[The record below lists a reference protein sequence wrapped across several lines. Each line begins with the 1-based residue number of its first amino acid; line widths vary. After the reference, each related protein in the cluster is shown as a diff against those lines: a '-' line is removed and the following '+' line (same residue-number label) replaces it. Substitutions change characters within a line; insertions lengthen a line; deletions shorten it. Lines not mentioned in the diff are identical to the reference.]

1 MESVERATQDR
12 QSTLVQTFLIAD
24 IRGYSTYTQERGDE
38 AAARLAASFAAIA
51 NDVVESQGGKVLELR
66 GDEALAVF
74 GSPRQALK
82 AALDLHDRIADGS
95 NSKDVG
101 PFSIGIGI
109 DAGEAVAVD
118 TGFRG
123 GALNTAARLCSLA
136 RPGETLCTEV
146 VKHLARKIDGLSYVD
161 LGEEQLK
168 GIAEPVRIVEV
179 QREGGQIVPAAPL
192 PLRRRQPP
200 TAVPFDYL
208 GVGNDLGQAISDRI
222 HSALAGRLGNVA
234 DLISDS
240 HAQPQLPRESRN
252 PLSPRILLRDTQST
266 HQLVLVALVVACII
280 VLGILV
286 AIVLIAVHF

>member
-1 MESVERATQDR
+1 VESWSRRLNQLRWSRPFLSQTSAATR
-12 QSTLVQTFLIAD
+12 PT
-24 IRGYSTYTQERGDE
+24 RRNE
-38 AAARLAASFAAIA
+38 ATRPAARLAASFAAIA

-82 AALDLHDRIADGS
+82 AALELHDRIADGS
-95 NSKDVG
+95 HSKDVG

-208 GVGNDLGQAISDRI
+208 AVGNDLGQAISDRI
-222 HSALAGRLGNVA
+222 HSALATRLGEVA
-234 DLISDS
+234 DLISDPHPS
-240 HAQPQLPRESRN
+240 QGDVQTGTQARHASCCVTH
-252 PLSPRILLRDTQST
+252 SPRISLCWSRW
-266 HQLVLVALVVACII
+266 
-280 VLGILV
+280 
-286 AIVLIAVHF
+286 

>member
-1 MESVERATQDR
+1 MESGELIPQAQQATQ
-12 QSTLVQTFLIAD
+12 VQTFLIAD

-38 AAARLAASFAAIA
+38 AAARLAATFASLAS
-51 NDVVESQGGKVLELR
+51 DVVESQGGKILELR
-66 GDEALAVF
+66 GDE
-74 GSPRQALK
+74 ALK
-82 AALDLHDRIADGS
+82 AALDLHDRIAES
-95 NSKDVG
+95 SHSEDVG

-118 TGFRG
+118 AGFRG

-146 VKHLARKIDGLSYVD
+146 VKHQARKIDGLSYVD

-179 QREGGQIVPAAPL
+179 QREGGQMVLAAPL
-192 PLRRRQPP
+192 PLRRREAPRG
-200 TAVPFDYL
+200 VPFDYL
-208 GVGNDLGQAISDRI
+208 AEGNELGRVISDRI
-222 HSALAGRLGNVA
+222 HSALAIRLGEAA

-240 HAQPQLPRESRN
+240 HALPRRADLN
-252 PLSPRILLRDTQST
+252 PNPPRVLLRDGQST
-266 HQLVLVALVVACII
+266 HQLFLVALIVSCVI

-286 AIVLIAVHF
+286 AIVLIVVHF

>member
-1 MESVERATQDR
+1 
-12 QSTLVQTFLIAD
+12 
-24 IRGYSTYTQERGDE
+24 
-38 AAARLAASFAAIA
+38 
-51 NDVVESQGGKVLELR
+51 VVESQGGKVLELR

-82 AALDLHDRIADGS
+82 AALELHDRIADDYH
-95 NSKDVG
+95 SKDVG

-168 GIAEPVRIVEV
+168 GIAEPVRLVEV

-208 GVGNDLGQAISDRI
+208 AVGNDLGQAISDRI
-222 HSALAGRLGNVA
+222 HSALATRLGEVA
-234 DLISDS
+234 DLISDP
-240 HAQPQLPRESRN
+240 HPQPERRANRDPS
-252 PLSPRILLRDTQST
+252 PPRILLRDTQST